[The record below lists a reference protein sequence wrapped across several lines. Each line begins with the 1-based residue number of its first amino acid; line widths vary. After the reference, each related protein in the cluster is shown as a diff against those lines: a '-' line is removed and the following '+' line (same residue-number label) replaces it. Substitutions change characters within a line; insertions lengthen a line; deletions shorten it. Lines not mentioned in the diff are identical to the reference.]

1 MKGDFSRVTFDPRR
15 HYNRVL
21 TQQGRVSLDADH
33 NEATDIAAHLDE
45 TTRLDVIG
53 ISGAP
58 YHFEGPD
65 HGDGFALVPKSQNAT
80 DPVPAN
86 QMVVSRGRY
95 YVQGLLVENDTNLT
109 LANQIKDPYPNGRYI
124 AYLDVWERLI
134 SAVEDPALREVA
146 LGGPDTSVR
155 VKTEWRVRLMATDG
169 GKRCVDLPGSWSP
182 DPRELPTLS
191 VKTTPFDP
199 GSDPCD
205 VPVSGGYTGLENQL
219 YRVEIQAVGADPRF
233 KWSRDNASLA
243 ARLELVDVTAKVLVL
258 STLGRDPARSLD
270 NAPWLELLSEADV
283 LAGRAGLLISKFEKI
298 ADDRIV
304 LKDPAISGAQ
314 LTALD
319 NTLKSGGSVIVR
331 AWDGVEAA
339 KPGKEISLENGLKVL
354 FKEVD
359 FRVGDYWQFS
369 ARNIGNQ
376 VLAWPKGLY
385 LPPHGERHRYAI
397 LALLDRSKSN
407 SGSNWRLVSDCR
419 RRFRPLSES
428 IRLAY
433 VGGDGQEA
441 MPGRPLFQ
449 PLTVAVVNGQWPVE
463 NATVRFKVLRGGG
476 SIIGADVNG
485 QMKTDANGLAMVTA
499 TLSDNLADE
508 TCVVEAR
515 LLDGSMQPVDAPV
528 RFNLNQSKASLVQYN
543 PGSCQALK
551 GQGTVQGAIERLSA
565 LRRLTYVG
573 GDGQVILYQAGTVQ
587 PLPQPLQVKVV
598 SLCGPLKAQVRF
610 STTNGLLATQA
621 DFSSDRADRQIA
633 VSDPGQGGLASV
645 YWQPDSSPGSQT
657 VIASLVDAEGVEEP
671 QSFTFTA
678 QIVDAHDVAYAT
690 QCIYLNT
697 SKSVA
702 ETLDLLCPKEHLYP
716 VSGNSQEALAN
727 GSLPLPLVV
736 RVLAGGSFPAK
747 NVAVSWNV
755 DGGEGQVIPI
765 GNPFTDENGYARA
778 IWTLGPANQTQS
790 VTAAAVGETIT
801 FSSRRPQSGG
811 RRGFQ
816 LEEFRTVAIRL
827 PGRSRPLQNNERISI
842 SELSNGLQFD
852 FTMPIDQDC
861 LKGNQVGR
869 IVGLIPA
876 GADGASCFAWTGS
889 EQDGYAVTFPWHIQ
903 GTFSGDS
910 NKIIWRPTKAAQ
922 AWLEQVQGN
931 INQNFPSGV
940 EVVITLNGWAI
951 WSIAPDGARMHLE
964 GRTLGLPGPQGMTQ
978 LDFGNVAGEVGSSF
992 ETSLWLVA

>member
-1 MKGDFSRVTFDPRR
+1 MKGDFTRVTFDPRR

-21 TQQGRVSLDADH
+21 AQQGRVSLDADH

-65 HGDGFALVPKSQNAT
+65 HGDGFALVPQSPNDPR

-95 YVQGLLVENDTNLT
+95 YVQGLLVENDTDLS
-109 LANQIKDPYPNGRYI
+109 LADQIKDPNLDGRYI

-169 GKRCVDLPGSWSP
+169 GKRCVDLPRSWSP
-182 DPRELPTLS
+182 DPRVELPTLS
-191 VKTTPFDP
+191 VETTPFDP

-243 ARLELVDVTAKVLVL
+243 ARLELVDVTANVLML

-304 LKDPAISGAQ
+304 IKDPAISGAQ
-314 LTALD
+314 LTELD
-319 NTLKSGGSVIVR
+319 TTLKSGGSVIVR

-339 KPGKEISLENGLKVL
+339 VPGTAISLENGLSLRFQK
-354 FKEVD
+354 VD

-369 ARNIGNQ
+369 VRSIGNQ

-397 LALLDRSKSN
+397 LALLDRS
-407 SGSNWRLVSDCR
+407 GLNWRLISDCR

-441 MPGRPLFQ
+441 MPGKTLSQ

-463 NATVRFKVLRGGG
+463 NATVQFKVLSGGG
-476 SIIGADVNG
+476 SLIGADLNG
-485 QMKTDANGLAMVTA
+485 QMETDPNGLAMVTA
-499 TLSDNLADE
+499 TLSANLADE

-528 RFNLNQSKASLVQYN
+528 RFNLNQSKASLVQYS
-543 PGSCQALK
+543 PGSCKALE
-551 GQGTVQGAIERLSA
+551 GQGTVQDAIDRLSA

-573 GDGQVILYQAGTVQ
+573 GDGQVILYQAGKVQ
-587 PLPQPLQVKVV
+587 RLPQPLQVKVV
-598 SLCGPLKAQVRF
+598 SLCGPLSQYVLF
-610 STTNGLLATQA
+610 STTNGSLATQT
-621 DFSSDRADRQIA
+621 DFSDAKDSQVV
-633 VSDPGQGGLASV
+633 VSDPNQGGLASV
-645 YWQPDSSPGSQT
+645 YWQPDPLLGSQT
-657 VIASLVDAEGVEEP
+657 VIASLVDEEGVKEP

-678 QIVDAHDVAYAT
+678 QIVDANDVAYLT
-690 QCIYLNT
+690 TCSYL
-697 SKSVA
+697 SSSMSVA
-702 ETLDLLCPKEHLYP
+702 KTLDLLCPKEHLYP
-716 VSGNSQEALAN
+716 VSGDSQEALAD
-727 GSLPLPLVV
+727 GSLPRPLVV

-747 NVAVSWNV
+747 NVAVSWSV
-755 DGGEGQVIPI
+755 DGGEGQVVPF
-765 GNPFTDENGYARA
+765 GNPFTDVNGYAKA

-816 LEEFRTVAIRL
+816 LKEFRTVAIRL

-876 GADGASCFAWTGS
+876 GAEGASCFAWTGS

>member
-1 MKGDFSRVTFDPRR
+1 MKGDFSRLTFDPRR

-21 TQQGRVSLDADH
+21 AQQGRVSLDADH

-53 ISGAP
+53 VSGAP

-65 HGDGFALVPKSQNAT
+65 HGDGFELVPKSQNAT
-80 DPVPAN
+80 DSVPADR
-86 QMVVSRGRY
+86 MVVSRGRY
-95 YVQGLLVENDTNLT
+95 YVQGLLVENDTDLS
-109 LANQIKDPYPNGRYI
+109 LADQIKAPYPDGRRFI

-134 SAVEDPALREVA
+134 SAVEDPGLRDIA

-155 VKTEWRVRLMATDG
+155 VKTEWRVRLKATEG
-169 GKRCVDLPGSWSP
+169 GKKCVDLPGSWSP

-191 VKTTPFDP
+191 VETTPFDP

-219 YRVEIQAVGADPRF
+219 YRVEIQAIGADPRF

-243 ARLELVDVTAKVLVL
+243 ARLEQVDVTANVLML

-270 NAPWLELLSEADV
+270 TAPWLEIISEADV

-298 ADDRIV
+298 ADDRIEV
-304 LKDPAISGAQ
+304 KDPAISGAQ
-314 LTALD
+314 LSELD
-319 NTLKSGGSVIVR
+319 TRLKNGGSVIVR

-339 KPGKEISLENGLKVL
+339 VSATAISLENGITLR
-354 FKEVD
+354 FQRVD

-369 ARNIGNQ
+369 ARSIGNQ
-376 VLAWPKGLY
+376 VVAWPKGLF

-397 LALLDRSKSN
+397 LGLLDR

-441 MPGRPLFQ
+441 MPGKQVFH

-463 NATVRFKVLRGGG
+463 NAAVQFTVITGGG

-485 QMKTDANGLAMVTA
+485 LKKTDANGLAMVTA
-499 TLSDNLADE
+499 TLSGSLADE

-515 LLDGSMQPVDAPV
+515 LLDGLMQPVDAPV
-528 RFNLNQSKASLVQYN
+528 RFHLNQSKASLVQYS
-543 PGSCQALK
+543 PGSCPALV
-551 GQGTVQGAIERLSA
+551 GQGTVQGAIDRLSA

-573 GDGQVILYQAGTVQ
+573 GDGQVIPYQAGTVQ
-587 PLPQPLQVKVV
+587 PLPQPLQVKVA
-598 SLCGPLKAQVRF
+598 SLCGPLEAKVLF

-621 DFSSDRADRQIA
+621 DFSDGTDRQTVVA
-633 VSDPGQGGLASV
+633 DPRQGGLASV
-645 YWQPDSSPGSQT
+645 YWQPDSLLGSQT
-657 VIASLVDAEGVEEP
+657 VIAGLVDAERVEEP

-678 QIVDAHDVAYAT
+678 QIVDANDVAYLT
-690 QCIYLNT
+690 TCSYLAT

-702 ETLDLLCPKEHLYP
+702 GTLDLLCPQEHLYP
-716 VSGNSQEALAN
+716 VSGDSQEALAD

-736 RVLAGGSFPAK
+736 RILAGGSFPAK
-747 NVAVSWNV
+747 NVAVSWNL
-755 DGGEGQVIPI
+755 DGGEGQIVPI
-765 GNPFTDENGYARA
+765 ANPFTDENGYASA
-778 IWTLGPANQTQS
+778 AWTLGPVNQTQS
-790 VTAAAVGETIT
+790 VTVDAVGERIR
-801 FSSRRPQSGG
+801 FSARRAQSEG

-816 LEEFRTVAIRL
+816 IKGFRTVAIRL
-827 PGRSRPLQNNERISI
+827 LGRSRSLQNNERISI

-869 IVGLIPA
+869 IVGLVPA
-876 GADGASCFAWTGS
+876 GADGASCFAWAGS
-889 EQDGYAVTFPWHIQ
+889 EQNGYAVTFPWHIQ

-910 NKIIWRPTKAAQ
+910 NQIIWSPTNAAQ
-922 AWLEQVQGN
+922 AWLDQCRDN
-931 INQNFPSGV
+931 IKGNFPNGI

-951 WSIAPDGARMHLE
+951 WSMARDGAKMHLE
-964 GRTLGLPGPQGMTQ
+964 GRTLGLRGPQGRTQ
-978 LDFGNVAGEVGSSF
+978 FDFGNVAGEVGSSF
-992 ETSLWLVA
+992 EASLWLVA

>member
-1 MKGDFSRVTFDPRR
+1 MKGDFSRLTFDPRR

-21 TQQGRVSLDADH
+21 AQQGRVSLDADH

-53 ISGAP
+53 VSGAP
-58 YHFEGPD
+58 YHFAGPD
-65 HGDGFALVPKSQNAT
+65 HGDGFELVPISQNAT
-80 DPVPAN
+80 DSVPAH

-95 YVQGLLVENDTNLT
+95 YVQGLLVENDTDLP
-109 LANQIKDPYPNGRYI
+109 LADQIKDPYPDGRGRYI

-134 SAVEDPALREVA
+134 SAVEDPGLRDIA
-146 LGGPDTSVR
+146 LGGPDTSAR
-155 VKTEWRVRLMATDG
+155 VKTEWRVRLMATEG
-169 GKRCVDLPGSWSP
+169 GKKCVDLPGSWSP
-182 DPRELPTLS
+182 YPRTLPTLS
-191 VKTTPFDP
+191 VETTPFDP

-243 ARLELVDVTAKVLVL
+243 ARLEQVDVTAKVLML

-298 ADDRIV
+298 ADDRIEV
-304 LKDPAISGAQ
+304 KDPAISDAQ

-319 NTLKSGGSVIVR
+319 TTLKNGGSVIVR

-339 KPGKEISLENGLKVL
+339 VPGTSISLENGIKVR

-397 LALLDRSKSN
+397 LALLDRS
-407 SGSNWRLVSDCR
+407 GSNWSLVSDCR

-428 IRLAY
+428 IRLSY

-543 PGSCQALK
+543 PGSCQALV

-573 GDGQVILYQAGTVQ
+573 GDGQVILYQAGKVQ

-598 SLCGPLKAQVRF
+598 SLCGPLTAQVRF
-610 STTNGLLATQA
+610 STTNGLLATQE
-621 DFSSDRADRQIA
+621 DFSDPADRQIA

-645 YWQPDSSPGSQT
+645 YWQPDSLPGSQT

-716 VSGNSQEALAN
+716 VSGNSQEALAD

-747 NVAVSWNV
+747 NVAVSWSV

-778 IWTLGPANQTQS
+778 VWTLGPTNQTQS
-790 VTAAAVGETIT
+790 VTAEAVGEKIL

-816 LEEFRTVAIRL
+816 LKGFRTVAIRL
-827 PGRSRPLQNNERISI
+827 LGRSRPLQNNERISI

-852 FTMPIDQDC
+852 FTMPIDQEC

-869 IVGLIPA
+869 TVALVPA
-876 GADGASCFAWTGS
+876 GADGASCFAWSGS

-910 NKIIWRPTKAAQ
+910 TMIIWNPTKAAQ
-922 AWLEQVQGN
+922 AWLDQCGDN
-931 INQNFPSGV
+931 IKQNFPSGV

-951 WSIAPDGARMHLE
+951 WSKAEDGAKVYLE
-964 GRTLGLPGPQGMTQ
+964 GRTLGIPGPQGRTQ
-978 LDFGNVAGEVGSSF
+978 FDFGNVAGEVGSSF
-992 ETSLWLVA
+992 ETSLWLVTEN

>member
-1 MKGDFSRVTFDPRR
+1 MKGDFTRVTFDPRR

-21 TQQGRVSLDADH
+21 AQQGRVSLDADH

-53 ISGAP
+53 VSGAP

-65 HGDGFALVPKSQNAT
+65 HGDGFELVPRLPNAPG
-80 DPVPAN
+80 DPVTAD

-95 YVQGLLVENDTNLT
+95 YVQGLLVENDTSLP
-109 LANQIKDPYPNGRYI
+109 LADQIKDTYTDGRYI

-134 SAVEDPALREVA
+134 SAVEEPALREVA

-169 GKRCVDLPGSWSP
+169 GRRCVDLPGSWSP
-182 DPRELPTLS
+182 DPRTLPTLS
-191 VKTTPFDP
+191 VETTPFDP

-205 VPVSGGYTGLENQL
+205 VPVSGGYTGLENQH

-243 ARLELVDVTAKVLVL
+243 ARLELVDVTANVLML

-270 NAPWLELLSEADV
+270 NAPWLEILSEADV

-304 LKDPAISGAQ
+304 VKDPAISGAQ
-314 LTALD
+314 LTELD
-319 NTLKSGGSVIVR
+319 TTLKNGGIVVVR

-339 KPGKEISLENGLKVL
+339 VPGTAISLENGLSL
-354 FKEVD
+354 RFQRVD

-376 VLAWPKGLY
+376 VLAWPKGLF

-397 LALLDRSKSN
+397 LALLDRS
-407 SGSNWRLVSDCR
+407 GSNWSRFSDCR

-441 MPGRPLFQ
+441 MPGRPLSQ
-449 PLTVAVVNGQWPVE
+449 PLIVAVVNGPWPVE
-463 NATVRFKVLRGGG
+463 NATVQFKVLSGGG
-476 SIIGADVNG
+476 SLIGADLNG

-528 RFNLNQSKASLVQYN
+528 RFNLNQSKASLVQYS
-543 PGSCQALK
+543 PGSCQALED
-551 GQGTVQGAIERLSA
+551 QGTVQDAIDRLST

-573 GDGQVILYQAGTVQ
+573 GDGQVILYQAGKVQ
-587 PLPQPLQVKVV
+587 PLPQPLQVKVA
-598 SLCGPLKAQVRF
+598 SLCGPLSKYVLF
-610 STTNGLLATQA
+610 STTNGSLATQA
-621 DFSSDRADRQIA
+621 NFSDGADRQM
-633 VSDPGQGGLASV
+633 VDSDPNQGGLASV
-645 YWQPDSSPGSQT
+645 YWQPDSLPGSQT

-678 QIVDAHDVAYAT
+678 QIVDANDVAYLT
-690 QCIYLNT
+690 TCSYLDT

-702 ETLDLLCPKEHLYP
+702 ETLELLCPQEHLYP
-716 VSGNSQEALAN
+716 VSGDSQEAFAD
-727 GSLPLPLVV
+727 GSLPRPLVV

-755 DGGEGQVIPI
+755 DGGEGQVFPI

-790 VTAAAVGETIT
+790 VTATAVGETIT

-811 RRGFQ
+811 RKGFQ
-816 LEEFRTVAIRL
+816 VKGFRTVANRMF
-827 PGRSRPLQNNERISI
+827 GRPRPLQNNESVAI
-842 SELSNGLQFD
+842 SELINGLQFD

-861 LKGNQVGR
+861 LNGNQVGR
-869 IVGLIPA
+869 IVGLVPA
-876 GADGASCFAWTGS
+876 GADGASCFAWAGS

-910 NKIIWRPTKAAQ
+910 TMIIWRPTQAAQ
-922 AWLEQVQGN
+922 AWLAQCQGN

-940 EVVITLNGWAI
+940 EIVITLNGWAI
-951 WSIAPDGARMHLE
+951 WSKAGDGAKVHLE
-964 GRTLGLPGPQGMTQ
+964 GRTLGLQGPRGRTQ
-978 LDFGNVAGEVGSSF
+978 FEFGNVAGEEGSSF
-992 ETSLWLVA
+992 EASLWLVA